1 MAAVQSNAP
10 IPMEPHRLGLLRCYK
25 DPTNFSDKP
34 PTVRPTIHP
43 PPKIHTGVSPQ
54 TLTTYFTPFP
64 GRTEYMDMYSAPAKA
79 CWRSM
84 QRYKEPMPSTRR
96 RADDTCV

>member
-1 MAAVQSNAP
+1 MAATQSNAP
-10 IPMEPHRLGLLRCYK
+10 IPMQPHRLGALRCYK
-25 DPTNFSDKP
+25 DPTNFSDQP

-43 PPKIHTGVSPQ
+43 PPKIHTGVSPL

-64 GRTEYMDMYSAPAKA
+64 GRTEYMDMYSAPAEA